1 MIDRY
6 LIRYFLAVVDQG
18 SFSRASRQA
27 NVSQPTLS
35 VGIAKLESL
44 LGETLFE
51 RSTRRISLTSAG
63 ARFLPPARRSA
74 HLLSWMGGAAAA
86 DPRVLFVSYEELHAY
101 PCASSCVWH
110 VRP

>member
-35 VGIAKLESL
+35 VGIAKLESH
-44 LGETLFE
+44 
-51 RSTRRISLTSAG
+51 RHCPPG
-63 ARFLPPARRSA
+63 ADC
-74 HLLSWMGGAAAA
+74 M
-86 DPRVLFVSYEELHAY
+86 
-101 PCASSCVWH
+101 C
-110 VRP
+110 